1 MYRRWDKLRK
11 DFRKKSGKFN
21 ISKIPDIYDC
31 IKYDYQHNQ
40 QFLGYHKS
48 QAFFQ
53 CAKFMAD
60 LVVPMEYGISV
71 QVGDIAFF
79 VFLLS
84 PYFFRYVFFFG
95 GC

>member
-31 IKYDYQHNQ
+31 IKYDYQHNSE
-40 QFLGYHKS
+40 FLQYDKS
-48 QAFFQ
+48 ETFFQ

-60 LVVPMEYGISV
+60 LVVPMEYGITV
-71 QVGDIAFF
+71 
-79 VFLLS
+79 
-84 PYFFRYVFFFG
+84 YV
-95 GC
+95 C

>member
-40 QFLGYHKS
+40 QFLHYDKS
-48 QAFFQ
+48 ELFFQ

-60 LVVPMEYGISV
+60 LVVPMEYGITV
-71 QVGDIAFF
+71 QVRGKKGINGEKLWQRKGRM
-79 VFLLS
+79 V
-84 PYFFRYVFFFG
+84 
-95 GC
+95 